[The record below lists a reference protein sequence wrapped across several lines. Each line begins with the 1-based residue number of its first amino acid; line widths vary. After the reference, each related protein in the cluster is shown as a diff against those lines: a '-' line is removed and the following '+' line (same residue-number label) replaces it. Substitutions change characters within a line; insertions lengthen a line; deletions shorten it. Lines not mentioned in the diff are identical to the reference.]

1 MPQKHNTLRF
11 LAGKPNADELA
22 RFVCL
27 SEFVNPSPTGC
38 SFAFI
43 HPDGMIYELGRFGS
57 AQRETD
63 GGEVSFWSDYSHVDA
78 IRKNLASHVLAQKI
92 NEQADKED
100 WSFKLDEGV
109 KSVLVFPV
117 VAKEVPVAVLS
128 FLLSESP
135 EGPDGWAVNK
145 EYLTLTTLIAME
157 TENIRR
163 SISSLGRSS
172 AQELTDTEI
181 EIISLIARGF
191 SNKQISQEQLVSIP
205 TVKSRISG
213 LLKKFD
219 ARNRKELVRK
229 TRELI

>member
-1 MPQKHNTLRF
+1 MPKLNRTLKF
-11 LAGKPNADELA
+11 LAGKPSADELA

-27 SEFVNPSPTGC
+27 SEYVNPSPIGC
-38 SFAFI
+38 SFALI

-57 AQRETD
+57 AQRESE
-63 GGEVSFWSDYSHVDA
+63 GGEVPFWSDYSHIEA
-78 IRKNLASHVLAQKI
+78 IRNNLTYHVLAKKI
-92 NEQADKED
+92 NEQADKEE
-100 WSFKLDEGV
+100 WSFRLDEGV

-117 VAKEVPVAVLS
+117 VSKEVPVAVLS
-128 FLLSESP
+128 FLLGDS
-135 EGPDGWAVNK
+135 PDGSNSWALNN

-157 TENIRR
+157 TESIRR
-163 SISSLGRSS
+163 QIASLGNDSV
-172 AQELTDTEI
+172 QELTDNEI

-219 ARNRKELVRK
+219 AKNRKELVKKARK
-229 TRELI
+229 LI